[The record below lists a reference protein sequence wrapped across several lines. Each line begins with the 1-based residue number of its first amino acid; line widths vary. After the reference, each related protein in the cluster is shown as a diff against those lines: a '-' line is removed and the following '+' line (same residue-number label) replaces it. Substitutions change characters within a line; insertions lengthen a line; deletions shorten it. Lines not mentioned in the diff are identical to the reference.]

1 MDASHQPLESPMAIK
16 LPFKLTPARVIS
28 FLLALLGLLQNTG
41 SVPTVAS
48 PSPAPVAPQGE

>member
-1 MDASHQPLESPMAIK
+1 MAIK